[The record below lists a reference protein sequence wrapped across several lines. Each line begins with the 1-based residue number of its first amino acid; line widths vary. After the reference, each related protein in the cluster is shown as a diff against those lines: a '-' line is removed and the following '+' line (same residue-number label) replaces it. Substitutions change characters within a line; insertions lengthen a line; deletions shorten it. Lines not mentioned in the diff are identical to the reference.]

1 MFLILFKTYFALK
14 NDAAFMAG
22 MTKILLLYDSFGTIF
37 DSW

>member
-22 MTKILLLYDSFGTIF
+22 YAKSFIAL
-37 DSW
+37 